1 MKRQLGLSRRAE
13 ILYLQVLGNWATPAG
28 GTTASSS
35 QSMYDIIFRAGQSYK
50 FDWPGNSKIAGS
62 PSWQSSLGVVDH
74 DDDGAPAEVYRIFI
88 SLRVAKI
95 NATVIV
101 W

>member
-35 QSMYDIIFRAGQSYK
+35 QSMYDIIFRAGLSYK
-50 FDWPGNSKIAGS
+50 FDRPGN
-62 PSWQSSLGVVDH
+62 
-74 DDDGAPAEVYRIFI
+74 
-88 SLRVAKI
+88 
-95 NATVIV
+95 
-101 W
+101 